1 MHNLQSGD
9 VMIKD
14 GKNNPYG
21 DECIDFSCV
30 ELIKEEL
37 KESSES
43 IARSSDMNDIYSSDN
58 LTEMRTFIDLSSVKK
73 PSEIATSAFAIGS
86 LPKGDSIS
94 CLQDNSN
101 DEESSLF
108 FSNTLTVQKDSTT
121 YVPCQSHSLNTPPEL
136 NTSANSQKMPLHQDQ
151 DGDTILH
158 ILVAKKDD
166 ERTLQ
171 CIPKCT
177 SGRKGIDA
185 VNTMG
190 QTALHLALYQEML
203 DVTKCLLKHSAQTCI
218 FDCSGNIPIHI
229 ACEKNREEFVKALL
243 RYTTDRK
250 SREDMVNI
258 KNSAGLAPIHIATI
272 KGNTLIL
279 KILFKN
285 GADVN
290 IQECRSGKT
299 SLVIAL
305 EKSNET
311 IAKMFIHDFSA
322 DVNIPTFSGFFP
334 LHYACVENN
343 IEMVTRLLEAG
354 STVGN
359 KTVEL
364 KSEKDLATTPE
375 LKNILE
381 SAYRRKRRK
390 RHGSQPP

>member
-14 GKNNPYG
+14 GKNNPYE

-151 DGDTILH
+151 DGDT
-158 ILVAKKDD
+158 
-166 ERTLQ
+166 
-171 CIPKCT
+171 
-177 SGRKGIDA
+177 
-185 VNTMG
+185 
-190 QTALHLALYQEML
+190 
-203 DVTKCLLKHSAQTCI
+203 
-218 FDCSGNIPIHI
+218 
-229 ACEKNREEFVKALL
+229 
-243 RYTTDRK
+243 
-250 SREDMVNI
+250 
-258 KNSAGLAPIHIATI
+258 
-272 KGNTLIL
+272 
-279 KILFKN
+279 
-285 GADVN
+285 
-290 IQECRSGKT
+290 
-299 SLVIAL
+299 
-305 EKSNET
+305 
-311 IAKMFIHDFSA
+311 
-322 DVNIPTFSGFFP
+322 
-334 LHYACVENN
+334 
-343 IEMVTRLLEAG
+343 
-354 STVGN
+354 
-359 KTVEL
+359 
-364 KSEKDLATTPE
+364 
-375 LKNILE
+375 
-381 SAYRRKRRK
+381 
-390 RHGSQPP
+390 